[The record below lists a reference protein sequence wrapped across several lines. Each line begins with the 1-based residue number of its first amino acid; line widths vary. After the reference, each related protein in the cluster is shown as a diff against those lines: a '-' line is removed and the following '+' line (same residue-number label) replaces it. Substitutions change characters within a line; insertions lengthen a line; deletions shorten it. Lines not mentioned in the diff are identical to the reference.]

1 MDNKPIIALDFSTKQ
16 EVRKFLE
23 QFPSESLN
31 LKIGMELFYQQGP
44 EMLYEL
50 KTQGHDLFLDIKL
63 HDIPTTV
70 RKAMKGLASLGV
82 DMVNLHAAGG
92 RKMMEAAKEGL
103 TAGTPAGQN
112 SPILLA
118 VTQLTSTTE
127 QMIQEEQRLACSLEE
142 SVLHYAELAK
152 ASGADG
158 VVCSVLEA
166 EKIKKTIA
174 PTFYRVTPGI
184 RLAKDDTNDQH
195 RVADPKTARIS
206 GASHIVVGRTITQS
220 TVPFKT
226 YQTVLK
232 EWKGE

>member
-220 TVPFKT
+220 TVPFET
-226 YQTVLK
+226 YQKVLK